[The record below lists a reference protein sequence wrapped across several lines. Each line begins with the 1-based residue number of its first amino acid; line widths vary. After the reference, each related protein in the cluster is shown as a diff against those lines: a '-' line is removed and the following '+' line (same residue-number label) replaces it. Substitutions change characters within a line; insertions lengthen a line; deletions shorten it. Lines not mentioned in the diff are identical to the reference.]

1 MVAMAFATRLDH
13 DRPHPT
19 TASVA
24 VMALAWLRG
33 EKDMEGEL
41 RVEGG
46 AQPGGCACSDHM
58 IPNRSVNKVV
68 LPGVE
73 PGSPT

>member
-33 EKDMEGEL
+33 EKDMEGKL

-46 AQPGGCACSDHM
+46 SPAGWL
-58 IPNRSVNKVV
+58 RV
-68 LPGVE
+68 L
-73 PGSPT
+73 